1 MLRTL
6 IAPPPQ
12 DALDGSPIAGQLESY
27 CFLFN
32 TLVDNILMRG
42 L

>member
-1 MLRTL
+1 MLCTL
-6 IAPPPQ
+6 LALPQ
-12 DALDGSPIAGQLESY
+12 NAIDGGPIADQLESY
-27 CFLFN
+27 GFFFT

>member
-6 IAPPPQ
+6 LALPQ
-12 DALDGSPIAGQLESY
+12 NAMDGGPIADQLESY
-27 CFLFN
+27 GFFFT